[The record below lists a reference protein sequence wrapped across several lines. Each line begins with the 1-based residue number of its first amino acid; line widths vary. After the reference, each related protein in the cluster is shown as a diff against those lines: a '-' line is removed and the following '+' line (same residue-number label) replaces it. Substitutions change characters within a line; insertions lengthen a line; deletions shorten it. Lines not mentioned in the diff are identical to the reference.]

1 MTFLARR
8 IDCAWIVDFH
18 SKMVSN
24 GLNTAASQIR
34 RVCKIAPRGQCAT
47 ARRDF
52 AHAAGREPRGC
63 TPYTAAQPKGR
74 ASQSSSPLIGVDRP
88 RERARITRSVGQNLT
103 QCMVR
108 PCVAREFR
116 RSVGIAVLHQC
127 IRPLIGAVAPG
138 HHGCQRACGLI
149 TGQASNEPFGSPGFA
164 CAGKTGPPS
173 RLILSQTSAGKRD
186 YVIAFSLSVAVP
198 LFVL

>member
-88 RERARITRSVGQNLT
+88 REWSPITRSVGQNLT
-103 QCMVR
+103 R
-108 PCVAREFR
+108 SSHSRGVA
-116 RSVGIAVLHQC
+116 L
-127 IRPLIGAVAPG
+127 
-138 HHGCQRACGLI
+138 
-149 TGQASNEPFGSPGFA
+149 
-164 CAGKTGPPS
+164 
-173 RLILSQTSAGKRD
+173 QTSEFQLLVSIK
-186 YVIAFSLSVAVP
+186 
-198 LFVL
+198 LFCSPRLDAEL